1 MGDWRQGL
9 AGEANYARTMPDE
22 PTDPAPVLEPTAI
35 IADGRPGPSRTS
47 RRLAWLL
54 DDLVRIP
61 GTNLGLGLDA
71 LIGLIPGVGDAST
84 TTVGGVILLDAV
96 RNRVPLPVLAR
107 MGLNLGVDALLG
119 LVPGLGDFLDFAH
132 RANRKNV
139 RLLQQTLDDRQ
150 RTRQG
155 SVVYLTVALAL
166 VVGTLALLVA
176 VLLWSLW
183 LLWLLWRLITPG

>member
-1 MGDWRQGL
+1 MGDSVIRPGSR
-9 AGEANYARTMPDE
+9 ANYARTMRDE
-22 PTDPAPVLEPTAI
+22 PTDGAPVLEPTAI
-35 IADGRPGPSRTS
+35 ISGDRPVPWRTS
-47 RRLAWLL
+47 QRLAWLL

-119 LVPGLGDFLDFAH
+119 MVPGLGDFLDFAH

-150 RTRQG
+150 HTRQG

-183 LLWLLWRLITPG
+183 LLWRLITPG